1 MHVCSCVLRDL
12 VSYCV
17 FGVHDMFHVLRFLCV
32 LGDLHM
38 DVLENILENILSG
51 TVFKTGGRF

>member
-1 MHVCSCVLRDL
+1 MN
-12 VSYCV
+12 YCV

-51 TVFKTGGRF
+51 TVYKTGGRT